1 MLGILCKPPTSYSS
15 TDTHS
20 TNAPGTPPSETMPYM
35 YALYVCL
42 ICMPFETSPQG
53 LEREEQ
59 GEREREG
66 HGGESYVRNLKPILN
81 PKP

>member
-1 MLGILCKPPTSYSS
+1 
-15 TDTHS
+15 
-20 TNAPGTPPSETMPYM
+20 
-35 YALYVCL
+35 
-42 ICMPFETSPQG
+42 MPFETSPQG

-59 GEREREG
+59 GEREREREREREG

>member
-1 MLGILCKPPTSYSS
+1 
-15 TDTHS
+15 
-20 TNAPGTPPSETMPYM
+20 MPYM